1 MNETTSQECF
11 GKHYFIETYGCQMN
25 EYDSSLVAGILEGK
39 GYRPTTELGEADLI
53 LVNTCSVREKAE
65 ETALQKLDSIAH
77 HKRKRE
83 GVRIG
88 VIGCMA
94 ENRREAIVKRIP
106 EVDILLGPD
115 HYDRLGPALDATD
128 GAPITGLGHVPS
140 QTYEGIFPAAPAS
153 TSAFVAIQR
162 GCNMKCSYCIV
173 PTTRGPE
180 RSRPSHDILEETRR
194 LVDQGVVEVN
204 LLGQTVNAWRADM
217 PFAQLLREL
226 GGVPGL
232 RRIRFTSPH
241 PRHFTESVCQAMA
254 ETESVCHHV
263 HMPVQSGSSRIL
275 RAMRRQYSR
284 DQYLAIVERIRRFLP
299 DAAITTDIIAG
310 YPGET
315 ADEHRETLS
324 LMDAIRFDAAFMF
337 AYSPRPGTPSALEP
351 ETITEQEKLARL
363 QEIIDLQH
371 HHTREILDSR
381 VGTTESV
388 LLEGASRKD
397 GAEWIGK
404 TDHFRK
410 VVLRPG
416 PEAKAG
422 RFIDV
427 RIVARRGNVLRGEPT
442 GQAISADR
450 ALEI

>member
-1 MNETTSQECF
+1 MNETTSQQDRP
-11 GKHYFIETYGCQMN
+11 KRYLIETYGCQMN

-39 GYRPTTELGEADLI
+39 GYAATTELAEADLI

-65 ETALQKLDSIAH
+65 DTALQKLDSIAH

-94 ENRREAIVKRIP
+94 ENRRETIVERIP

-115 HYDRLGPALDATD
+115 HYDKLGAALDHSPVRGTVD
-128 GAPITGLGHVPS
+128 TGLGVDRN

-162 GCNMKCSYCIV
+162 GCDKKCSYCIV
-173 PTTRGPE
+173 PFTRGPE
-180 RSRPSHDILEETRR
+180 RSRPAHDILEETRR
-194 LVDQGVVEVN
+194 LVDKGVVEVN
-204 LLGQTVNAWRADM
+204 LLGQTVNAWRRDM
-217 PFAQLLREL
+217 SFAELLREL
-226 GGVPGL
+226 GRIEGL

-241 PRHFTESVCQAMA
+241 PRHFTESVCRAMA

-263 HMPVQSGSSRIL
+263 HMPVQSGSSRVL
-275 RAMRRQYSR
+275 RAMRRQYGR
-284 DQYLAIVERIRRFLP
+284 DQYLAIVDRIRRHMP

-315 ADEHRETLS
+315 VEEHRETLS
-324 LMDAIRFDAAFMF
+324 LMDAVRFDSAFMF
-337 AYSPRPGTPSALEP
+337 AYSPRPGTPAALEP
-351 ETITEQEKLARL
+351 ETITEAEKQARL

-371 HHTREILDSR
+371 AHTRAILDAQ
-381 VGTTESV
+381 VGKTETV
-388 LLEGASRKD
+388 LLEGPSRRD

-404 TDHFRK
+404 TDHYRK

-416 PEAKAG
+416 PDARAG
-422 RFIDV
+422 QLV
-427 RIVARRGNVLRGEPT
+427 RARLEARRGNILWATRT
-442 GQAISADR
+442 D
-450 ALEI
+450 